1 MTSDRFTIPD
11 GVHPDAVRFCLGK
24 LKKRDQFSGRLISD
38 LQERGFSQD
47 DALAAVGFVYQS
59 LRIDEGD
66 LVRREVARRAME
78 SRVGLRHRLLAAG
91 APESDVEEALAHVDD
106 SATIRRLAAG
116 RPSKTIDSLARW
128 LLSKGFEADDVES
141 VLSNYANSVSES

>member
-1 MTSDRFTIPD
+1 
-11 GVHPDAVRFCLGK
+11 
-24 LKKRDQFSGRLISD
+24 
-38 LQERGFSQD
+38 
-47 DALAAVGFVYQS
+47 
-59 LRIDEGD
+59 
-66 LVRREVARRAME
+66 ME